1 MIITIII
8 MSHSGFD
15 QILYLKT
22 ASLDGGGHFVPGDAT
37 PVSSQQ
43 ITLETWFSVLFSVGF
58 LGSQIAP
65 FPA

>member
-1 MIITIII
+1 MIIT
-8 MSHSGFD
+8 MVTMPHSGFN

-22 ASLDGGGHFVPGDAT
+22 ASLDGGGHFVPADVT

-43 ITLETWFSVLFSVGF
+43 ITPETCCSILFSVGF